1 MRSRERERRRWWW
14 WSGWKDKTAISGWR
28 EREGGRR
35 KMRRTEIEMA
45 GGKQRQVVCEEVRVL
60 MRVQG

>member
-28 EREGGRR
+28 EREGGREEENAEDR
-35 KMRRTEIEMA
+35 NRDGRWEAEA
-45 GGKQRQVVCEEVRVL
+45 GCV
-60 MRVQG
+60 